1 MYIQI
6 LGKYNLQ
13 SKNQLPTAPSYFPA
27 IITIIFTII
36 ANSLFVADWKNIW
49 LEKTAVQTGS

>member
-36 ANSLFVADWKNIW
+36 ANSLFVAD
-49 LEKTAVQTGS
+49 